1 MKNKY
6 AVIVVIEN
14 DQGKGEQE
22 FKEEVRNNILD
33 SVEHSPYPIHA
44 VKIEKL

>member
-14 DQGKGEQE
+14 DQGKSENE
-22 FKEEVRNNILD
+22 FKEDVRDNILD
-33 SVEHSPYPIHA
+33 AVDNSPYPIHA